1 MVQALNT
8 EDLRKSSLKHNWMLT
23 HDWVRMA
30 EEGDP
35 LLIVEGKGLE
45 VVDSTGNTY
54 LDVNGGY
61 ACVNVG
67 YGRTE
72 IADAALAQMQAL
84 SFAPQG
90 ATAEPVIR
98 FAERLSGLTP
108 GDLSD
113 VWPVTG
119 GSEANETAVN
129 IAKAYHVRNGQ
140 PGRYKV
146 ISRKGSFHGALGLT
160 TWLGGRSDRADF
172 EPAYPGMVYAPH
184 PNPYA
189 CEFGG
194 QTPSECAVRCAQA
207 VEELITLHDPE
218 TVAAVIAEPVSS
230 SGYDAAAVPGPEY
243 WPMLR
248 EICDRYGVLLIADEV
263 ITGFGRT
270 GRWFAVEHWDTVPDI
285 MAIAKGISSAY
296 WPMAATV
303 VTKQVA
309 GAFDEPGQ
317 AFDHSPT
324 SAGHPVSA
332 AVALAN
338 IDILENESF
347 IDRSAEAGTYLLQ
360 RLREIQADHPIVGDV
375 RGLGLLA
382 AVDLVR
388 DRETKERFPKD
399 FELDERLARK
409 FRQRGLIL
417 HPRGAI
423 WLTPPL
429 CVTHDEID
437 RIVDAIDEAVGEVE
451 AEASLVT

>member
-1 MVQALNT
+1 MSQDYISRTPRSRELFEKAKQVYPGGITYIIRSLPPYPFYVDRARGNRLYDVDGNEYTDYWVGHGALILGHCHPPIVRAIQEQAEAGAHMGYSHPWEVGHARQIVKMVPGVDMVRLTNSGTEANVFAARLARAYTGRNRIAKFEGGWHGSYDALHTGVSWPLEQPDSAGITRGAQQDTLVLPFN
-8 EDLRKSSLKHNWMLT
+8 DLETAQRRLRDT
-23 HDWVRMA
+23 PVA
-30 EEGDP
+30 A
-35 LLIVEGKGLE
+35 
-45 VVDSTGNTY
+45 VV
-54 LDVNGGY
+54 V
-61 ACVNVG
+61 
-67 YGRTE
+67 
-72 IADAALAQMQAL
+72 
-84 SFAPQG
+84 
-90 ATAEPVIR
+90 EPVQGGAGCIPSSAG
-98 FAERLSGLTP
+98 FLSGLRQVC
-108 GDLSD
+108 D
-113 VWPVTG
+113 
-119 GSEANETAVN
+119 ET
-129 IAKAYHVRNGQ
+129 
-140 PGRYKV
+140 
-146 ISRKGSFHGALGLT
+146 GAL
-160 TWLGGRSDRADF
+160 
-172 EPAYPGMVYAPH
+172 
-184 PNPYA
+184 
-189 CEFGG
+189 
-194 QTPSECAVRCAQA
+194 
-207 VEELITLHDPE
+207 LIF
-218 TVAAVIAEPVSS
+218 
-230 SGYDAAAVPGPEY
+230 
-243 WPMLR
+243 
-248 EICDRYGVLLIADEV
+248 DEV